1 VDNAEW
7 GISPWRAGAHN
18 LRRMA
23 ESPAWSLHP
32 QLESDTHVVGDLTLC
47 RVLIIKD
54 ANYPWVVLV
63 PRQPGVNE
71 ILDLAPAD
79 QAQLMAEIAQ
89 TGTALKQIT
98 ACDKLNIAALGNIVP
113 QLHVHVIARSKSDR
127 AWPHPVWGKFKPQF
141 YDRGP
146 LEQFT
151 TLLGQALGLR

>member
-1 VDNAEW
+1 
-7 GISPWRAGAHN
+7 
-18 LRRMA
+18 MA

-127 AWPHPVWGKFKPQF
+127 AWPQPVWGKFKPGL
-141 YDRGP
+141 YDNRTLG
-146 LEQFT
+146 QFT